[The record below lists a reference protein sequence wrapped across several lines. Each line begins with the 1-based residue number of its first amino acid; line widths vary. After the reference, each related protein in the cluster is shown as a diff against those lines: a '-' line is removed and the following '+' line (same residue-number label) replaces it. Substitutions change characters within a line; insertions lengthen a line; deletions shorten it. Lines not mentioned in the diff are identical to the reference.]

1 MLPTDNRQPGLYYFA
16 PIIGTP
22 ARIGEV
28 DLMTLHHD
36 GHLECSGIRAGER
49 MHLHPDATESLWER
63 LAGSPQ
69 TARAIASNIMAKA

>member
-1 MLPTDNRQPGLYYFA
+1 MLPTDKRQPGIYYFA

-36 GHLECSGIRAGER
+36 GHLECSGVHAGQR
-49 MHLHPDATESLWER
+49 MHLHHDATESMWER

-69 TARAIASNIMAKA
+69 TARSIASRIMGKV